1 MTLWAEIH
9 EQPAVLEQAIA
20 AGDGRLVDVSSFASR
35 RGFDHVVIAAR
46 GTSDNAARYAQYLWG
61 YRNRLSV
68 GLAAPSLFTM
78 YQRPPRLDR
87 ALVVAISQSGQ
98 SPDLVAVL
106 AEAKRQ
112 QRPTV
117 AITNEPAS
125 PLART
130 ADVIVDV
137 GAGVEEAVAATKTY
151 TAQLCAIA
159 MLSLALDPS
168 RDDRRSIARIPEAT
182 ADVLSSSAAIAGEV
196 AHLADADHAVV
207 LGRGFNHATAFEW
220 SLKLQELTRLLAHP
234 YSTADFR
241 HGPVAVIG
249 RGFPVLMVD
258 PGGAPHA
265 GNAELVDVLRRRG
278 AVTTSISDD
287 DASLAAA
294 DHPIRLSGGLPE
306 WLTPISA
313 IVAAQLFTYHLVVA
327 RGMDPDAPQ
336 GISKVTRTR

>member
-1 MTLWAEIH
+1 MTLWTEIH
-9 EQPAVLEQAIA
+9 EQPAVLQHVVASGA
-20 AGDGRLVDVSSFASR
+20 DGLADLTTIASR
-35 RGFDHVVIAAR
+35 RAFDHVVIAAR
-46 GTSDNAARYAQYLWG
+46 GTSDNAARYAQYIWG

-98 SPDLVAVL
+98 SPDLIAVL
-106 AEAKRQ
+106 TEAKRQ

-125 PLART
+125 PLAGT
-130 ADVIVDV
+130 ADIVVDI

-159 MLSLALDPS
+159 MLSLAFDPS
-168 RDDRRSIARIPEAT
+168 PEDARSISRVPEAI
-182 ADVLSSSAAIAGEV
+182 AEVLLAAAEIAGEV
-196 AHLADADHAVV
+196 PHLVDTDHAVV

-265 GNAELVDVLRRRG
+265 DNAELVDLLRQRG

-294 DHPIRLSGGLPE
+294 DHPIRLPGGLPE
-306 WLTPISA
+306 WLTPMSA
-313 IVAAQLFTYHLVVA
+313 IVAAQLFTYHLAVA
-327 RGMDPDAPQ
+327 RGMDPDAPR